1 MKQNILSRQMPAIA
15 AAIFAILLVPGCT
28 GFSEPPK
35 PVESYVLSYPAP
47 MTAGTK
53 TTAPDA
59 VLAVQAFDAAAPY
72 RSRHM
77 VYADHQLRRKTYAY
91 HQWVS
96 KPSEMVRDRIMRDLQ
111 AARAVR
117 SVTRAEKRL
126 EAPTHVLWATIEAFY
141 EDDTRS
147 PWQAV
152 LELTATLSVTRSGQS
167 GHCIIM
173 TKTYQARQNL
183 SQNNPL
189 GLARAMSKALAEIS
203 EDLGADLRKA
213 LRR

>member
-1 MKQNILSRQMPAIA
+1 MFIQMPAIA
-15 AAIFAILLVPGCT
+15 AAIFAILLLPGCT
-28 GFSEPPK
+28 GFSQPPK

-47 MTAGTK
+47 MTAADTR

-72 RSRHM
+72 QSRQM
-77 VYADHQLRRKTYAY
+77 VYADHRLRRKTYAY

-96 KPSEMVRDRIMRDLQ
+96 KPAEMIRDLIIRDLQ
-111 AARAVR
+111 AAQAVR

-126 EAPTHVLWATIEAFY
+126 EPPTHVLWATIEAFY

-152 LELTATLSVTRSGQS
+152 LELTATLAETRSGQS
-167 GHCIIM
+167 GRCLIM
-173 TKTYQARQNL
+173 TKTYQARQDL
-183 SQNNPL
+183 EQNNPL
-189 GLARAMSKALAEIS
+189 GQARAMSTALAEIS
-203 EDLGADLRKA
+203 EDLAADLRKA